1 MTPPGHTDPGTEE
14 TADGWLAT
22 TERRLATTVALD
34 GYHVI
39 AIPPGDA
46 TALAYT
52 VGLWRS
58 VGHPELAVAGLEPPV
73 AAQLLHLLAAEVA
86 RGARFAPGDRPVGF
100 PPGVA
105 FQFRGIDARTAADCL
120 RLAARFHRPGGFA
133 ALQTVWP
140 DLDGR
145 FPGEP
150 GCDPQVDGRQFLLR
164 PRE

>member
-1 MTPPGHTDPGTEE
+1 MTPPGHTDPDTEE

-34 GYHVI
+34 GYHVV

-86 RGARFAPGDRPVGF
+86 RGARFAPGDRPNGF
-100 PPGVA
+100 PPDSR
-105 FQFRGIDARTAADCL
+105 FLFRGIDVRTTDDRL
-120 RLAARFHRPGGFA
+120 RLAARFHEPGGCA
-133 ALQTVWP
+133 ALQLLWP
-140 DLDGR
+140 DLDGH

-150 GCDPQVDGRQFLLR
+150 GCDPRVDGQQTLPR
-164 PRE
+164 PSE